1 MKTITSITFFV
12 ALLQGAHLA
21 AMQGQ
26 QPYQGSA
33 ELERIKSLAGQ
44 WKGKMEQAEGPMD
57 ITVEYR
63 VVAGGSAVEERT
75 FAGTPME
82 MVTMYHDREGKLALT
97 HYCMLHNQ
105 PGMILKSADDTS
117 ISFDF
122 DESSSIDVSKEAH
135 MHALTLTLNEDGTL
149 THDWTMFE
157 EGESKGGHP
166 YTLTRA
172 DS

>member
-1 MKTITSITFFV
+1 MKTLTSIVFMFV
-12 ALLQGAHLA
+12 LLPGTLLA
-21 AMQGQ
+21 AMQDH

-44 WKGKMEQAEGPMD
+44 WKGQIDHGEGPMD

-63 VVAGGSAVEERT
+63 VVAGGSAVEERV
-75 FAGTPME
+75 FADTPME
-82 MVTMYHDREGKLALT
+82 MVTMYHDEEGKLALT

-105 PGMILKSADDTS
+105 PAMILKSADDTS

-149 THDWTMFE
+149 THDWTHFE
-157 EGESKGGHP
+157 EGEPKEGRP
-166 YTLTRA
+166 FTLTRA